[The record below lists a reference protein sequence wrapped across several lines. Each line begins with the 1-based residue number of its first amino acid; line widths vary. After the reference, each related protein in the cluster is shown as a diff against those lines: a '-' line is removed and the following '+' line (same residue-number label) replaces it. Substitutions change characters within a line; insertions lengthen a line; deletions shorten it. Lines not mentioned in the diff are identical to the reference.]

1 MFNRRDINYS
11 PDDESMKQSVT
22 WYWNWVFKEHSTC
35 RSALEEAV
43 DRKFIIKDN
52 DEFVSRILSDAYAD
66 LQQSNDPAVQHYLST
81 LAYLPKGS
89 QQRIPDAIPEIEW
102 IGDMKTRGVVVTPAG
117 THLGFIRQYAD
128 GGWGIAPEIEG
139 SSQVT
144 DVAEAVADAKADLV
158 RRLTKQVIVTVHGE
172 SKQLRIVNERDHFP
186 TPAAMSDH
194 VWTADVEISSLS
206 FDGPTY
212 KLEFLDANHGLSPG
226 VSVSI
231 ELRAERSHGRVYVLK
246 GTITTVEEH
255 KVSIT
260 GIDTVTFGKTA
271 GS

>member
-1 MFNRRDINYS
+1 
-11 PDDESMKQSVT
+11 
-22 WYWNWVFKEHSTC
+22 
-35 RSALEEAV
+35 
-43 DRKFIIKDN
+43 
-52 DEFVSRILSDAYAD
+52 
-66 LQQSNDPAVQHYLST
+66 
-81 LAYLPKGS
+81 
-89 QQRIPDAIPEIEW
+89 
-102 IGDMKTRGVVVTPAG
+102 MKTRGVVVTPAG

-144 DVAEAVADAKADLV
+144 DVAEAVADAKAYLV

-172 SKQLRIVNERDHFP
+172 SKQLRIVNERDSFP

-206 FDGPTY
+206 LDPPTY
-212 KLEFLDANHGLSPG
+212 KLEFWDANHGLSPG
-226 VSVSI
+226 VGVSI
-231 ELRAERSHGRVYVLK
+231 ELRAERNHGFVSILE

-260 GIDTVTFGKTA
+260 GINTLTSGKTVE
-271 GS
+271 S